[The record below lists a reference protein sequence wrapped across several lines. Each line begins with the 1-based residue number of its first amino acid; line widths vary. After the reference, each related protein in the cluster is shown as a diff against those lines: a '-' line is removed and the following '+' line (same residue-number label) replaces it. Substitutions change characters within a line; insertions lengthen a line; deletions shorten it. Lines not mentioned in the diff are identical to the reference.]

1 MRCRRLSDAI
11 PLVLLILATGRPVQS
26 DDGLPRARPDQ
37 VGLDPAGLERASV
50 VFRQAVE
57 KKQIAGAVVLV
68 ARHGKIAYLDSV
80 GMQDAETGNPMTPGS
95 IFRIA
100 SMSKPITST
109 AILILADQGRLN
121 LSDPI
126 SRFLPEFKFMK
137 VAVPRKKGNGSTSP
151 GNSGE
156 DYDLVDAY
164 RPITVRDLLMH
175 TSGLCYRMTDR
186 PILGRLYAEAGICD
200 GLSPCDHSLAEN
212 VRRLAKLPLLHQPG
226 TAWEYGLNTDV
237 LGRLVEIVSG
247 QTLDAYLTERV
258 LRPLRMGDTHFILP
272 ESKRSRLAALYEPGT
287 NETIV
292 RTGEGPTVRG
302 ACIYSAS
309 FPYQGN
315 NGYYSGGAGL
325 VSTVADYARFLQ
337 MLLNHGELDGVR
349 ILRPETVAVMTRD
362 QTESLPVWIGVHG
375 NSFGYGFGVTT
386 RPANDGKKDPVGTF
400 SWGGIYYT
408 DFWVDPKDEVIGIM
422 LTQVFPSDRLN
433 LRNEFHRI
441 VNESVKP

>member
-1 MRCRRLSDAI
+1 MRRRRLSAAI
-11 PLVLLILATGRPVQS
+11 PVVLLILATGRPS
-26 DDGLPRARPDQ
+26 KAGEGLPRAQPDQ
-37 VGLDPAGLERASV
+37 VGLDPAGLERASEL
-50 VFRQAVE
+50 FRQAIA
-57 KKQIAGAVVLV
+57 KKQIAGTVVLV
-68 ARHGKIAYLDSV
+68 ARHGKIAYFDAV
-80 GMQDAETGNPMTPGS
+80 GMQNTDLGNPMTPGS

-109 AILILADQGRLN
+109 AVMILADQGRLS

-126 SRFLPEFKFMK
+126 SRFLPEFQFMK
-137 VAVPRKKGNGSTSP
+137 VAVPRKKGDGSTSP
-151 GNSGE
+151 GNPGA
-156 DYDLVDAY
+156 DYELVDAY
-164 RPITVRDLLMH
+164 RPITIRDLLMH
-175 TSGLCYRMTDR
+175 TSGLCYRMIDR

-200 GLSPCDHSLAEN
+200 GLTPSDHSLAEN

-237 LGRLVEIVSG
+237 LGRLVEVVSG
-247 QTLDAYLTERV
+247 QSLDAFLAERIF
-258 LRPLRMGDTHFILP
+258 RPLKMDDTHFVLP
-272 ESKRSRLAALYEPGT
+272 ESKRSRLAALYEPGPKG
-287 NETIV
+287 TIV

-325 VSTVADYARFLQ
+325 VSTAADYARFLQ
-337 MLLNHGELDGVR
+337 MLLNRGELEGAR
-349 ILRPETVAVMTRD
+349 ILRPETVAAMTRD
-362 QTESLPVWIGVHG
+362 QTEGLPLWIPVHG

-408 DFWVDPKDEVIGIM
+408 DFWVDPKHEVIGIM
-422 LTQVFPSDRLN
+422 LTQIFPSDGLN
-433 LRNEFHRI
+433 LRNEFHRM
-441 VNESVKP
+441 VNESVRP